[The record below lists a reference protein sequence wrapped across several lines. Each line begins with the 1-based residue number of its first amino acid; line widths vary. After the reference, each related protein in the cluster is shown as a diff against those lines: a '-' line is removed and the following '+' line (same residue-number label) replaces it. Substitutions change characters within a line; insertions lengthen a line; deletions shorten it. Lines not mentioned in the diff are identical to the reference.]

1 MKLLIY
7 LLKRDDFLKFKLR
20 ALTLTLLLSSALL
33 LTGCHQKTSKTLPP
47 VRGNNLTAM
56 VISDDHVIAPSL
68 HDNGQSFD
76 TYAGNDAGA
85 DLKYSATIFK
95 AFIAK
100 ALATKPDVVIVSGDI
115 TNNGEKASH
124 EYVAK
129 QLKRLTQQRIHV
141 YVIPGNHD
149 LNNPMTRGF
158 KGKKQYEVDATDAA
172 QFKEIYAKAGYNEA
186 VSHDSNSL
194 SYLVKPSKKTWFLML
209 NSAIYKSNYQ
219 QGSSTVG
226 GGLPDGT
233 LEWVAKVGR
242 EAKKQHATLIPVL
255 HHNIM
260 NHTMINQGYTIGYA
274 EQVRNVFSK
283 ANIKLTLSGH
293 IHAQSIKHKT
303 VNGQELT
310 DIASGALILGQHYY
324 GTLKLNQQTGQASYH
339 ATPLNVSAYI
349 KQHQGTQAVKAYQKY
364 DHDVLYAAGYNA
376 ALSSLYEERDETHYS
391 AKKIKTLATGMGE
404 ANIAMFRG
412 TPVKQTAAV
421 KAWEQMPNSVGLKEF
436 ILRTKNLHGNLSW
449 SGATR

>member
-1 MKLLIY
+1 MLTILIG
-7 LLKRDDFLKFKLR
+7 
-20 ALTLTLLLSSALL
+20 SALL
-33 LTGCHQKTSKTLPP
+33 LTGCHQNTTEKLPP
-47 VRGNNLTAM
+47 VKGRNLTAM

-68 HDNGQSFD
+68 HDNGSAFD
-76 TYAGNDAGA
+76 SYAGNDAGA

-100 ALATKPDVVIVSGDI
+100 AIATKPDVVIVSGDI

-129 QLKRLTQQRIHV
+129 QLQRLTQHRIHV

-149 LNNPMTRGF
+149 LNNPQTRGF
-158 KGKKQYEVDATDAA
+158 KGKKQHEVEATDAA
-172 QFKEIYAKAGYNEA
+172 QFKQIYAKAGYNEA
-186 VSHDSNSL
+186 VAHDSNSL

-233 LEWVAKVGR
+233 LDWVAKIGR
-242 EAKKQHATLIPVL
+242 EAKRQHATLIPVL
-255 HHNIM
+255 HHNTM

-274 EQVRNVFSK
+274 DQVRDVFSK
-283 ANIKLTLSGH
+283 ANVKLTLSGH

-303 VNGQELT
+303 VNGKELT
-310 DIASGALILGQHYY
+310 DIASGALILGEHYY
-324 GTLKLNQQTGQASYH
+324 GTLTLDQQTGKAQYH

-349 KQHQGTQAVKAYQKY
+349 QQHQGVKAAKAYQKY
-364 DHDVLYAAGYNA
+364 DHDVLYASGYNA
-376 ALSSLYEERDETHYS
+376 ALSSLYEDRDETQYS
-391 AKKIKTLATGMGE
+391 TKKMKTLATGMGE

-412 TPVKQTAAV
+412 TPVKQTPAV
-421 KAWEQMPNSVGLKEF
+421 LAWEQLPDSVRLKEF
-436 ILRTKNLHGNLSW
+436 ILKTKNLHGNLQW
-449 SGATR
+449 SGAVR

>member
-1 MKLLIY
+1 MKLQ
-7 LLKRDDFLKFKLR
+7 LR
-20 ALTLTLLLSSALL
+20 ALALTLLLGSTLL
-33 LTGCHQKTSKTLPP
+33 LTGCHRNTAKALPA
-47 VRGNNLTAM
+47 VNGHQLTAM

-68 HDNGQSFD
+68 HDNGQAFD

-100 ALATKPDVVIVSGDI
+100 ALATKPDVVIISGDI

-129 QLKRLTQQRIHV
+129 QLRRLTAKRIHV
-141 YVIPGNHD
+141 YVVPGNHD
-149 LNNPMTRGF
+149 LNNPLTRGF
-158 KGKKQYEVDATDAA
+158 KGKKQHEVDATDAA
-172 QFKEIYAKAGYNEA
+172 QFKQIYADAGYNEA

-219 QGSSTVG
+219 QGSSTVA

-233 LEWVAKVGR
+233 LDWVAKIGR

-255 HHNIM
+255 HHNLM

-274 EQVRNVFSK
+274 DQVRQVFSK
-283 ANIKLTLSGH
+283 ANIKLALSGH

-310 DIASGALILGQHYY
+310 DIASGALILGEHYY
-324 GTLKLNQQTGQASYH
+324 GTLVINQDTGAAQYH
-339 ATPLNVSAYI
+339 ATPLNVSHYI
-349 KQHQGTQAVKAYQKY
+349 QQHQGAKAVKAFQKY
-364 DHDVLYAAGYNA
+364 DHDVLYASGYNA
-376 ALSSLYEERDETHYS
+376 AVSSLYEDRDETHYS
-391 AKKIKTLATGMGE
+391 SKKIKTLATGMGE

-412 TPVKQTAAV
+412 TSVKQTAAV
-421 KAWEQMPNSVGLKEF
+421 DAWDRMPDSIGLKEF
-436 ILRTKNLHGNLSW
+436 ILRTKDLHGNLQW
-449 SGATR
+449 SGQVR